1 MYYLLIFIV
10 FAGSAGAYVVI
21 INIADFPPP
30 ERLAFKLW
38 TVMAAS
44 ALLGGVGAWALFR
57 DFITA
62 PDPMPG
68 RALVGAAGAIALGM
82 IVGAGAALILGLH
95 VKPQAR
101 Q

>member
-1 MYYLLIFIV
+1 MSMYLLIFIV
-10 FAGSAGAYVVI
+10 FAGSAGAYIVI
-21 INIADFPPP
+21 VNIADFPPP

-44 ALLGGVGAWALFR
+44 ALLGGGGALALFR
-57 DFITA
+57 DFMS
-62 PDPMPG
+62 DPMPG
-68 RALVGAAGAIALGM
+68 RALVGAAGAFALGL
-82 IVGAGAALILGLH
+82 IVGAGTAIGLGLH

>member
-10 FAGSAGAYVVI
+10 FAGSAGAYIVI
-21 INIADFPPP
+21 VNIADFPPP

-38 TVMAAS
+38 TVMVAS
-44 ALLGGVGAWALFR
+44 ALLGGIAAWGLFR
-57 DFITA
+57 DFISDT
-62 PDPMPG
+62 MPG
-68 RALVGAAGAIALGM
+68 RALVGATGGIALGL
-82 IVGAGAALILGLH
+82 IVGAGASLILGLH